1 MSWRTKVLP
10 AILLLL
16 LAGVSWNIYETA
28 TIGKGSDLERLA
40 NELNNK

>member
-1 MSWRTKVLP
+1 MTWEKKALVG
-10 AILLLL
+10 ILLLL

-40 NELNNK
+40 DEWDNQ